1 MAIVFVFGA
10 VGLIAQCPTS
20 SNATCT
26 MTTGQYDH
34 VVIGEVS
41 GDSGQ
46 SDGSND
52 GIVEIVGPP
61 LTVIGCMVV
70 TNSEWAVLIPPGTM
84 IPADGVFL
92 IGCSTTDCSGYGC
105 GTGINGNM
113 NGLIANGEGDYNS
126 GLIGEIDFD
135 VCAAA
140 NAQYYWPAASGFTI
154 DNSNANDGDQVMI
167 FRPDGTPHD
176 GIYWGNA

>member
-61 LTVIGCMVV
+61 LTVIGCM
-70 TNSEWAVLIPPGTM
+70 
-84 IPADGVFL
+84 
-92 IGCSTTDCSGYGC
+92 
-105 GTGINGNM
+105 
-113 NGLIANGEGDYNS
+113 
-126 GLIGEIDFD
+126 
-135 VCAAA
+135 
-140 NAQYYWPAASGFTI
+140 
-154 DNSNANDGDQVMI
+154 
-167 FRPDGTPHD
+167 
-176 GIYWGNA
+176 